1 MIKKIS
7 LLLFLLTAFFANA
20 HEKAPQMA
28 DGLRS
33 EGKFYVVV
41 FVMAIIFGCVAVYLF
56 MLDRKVKKLE
66 EDLKNKK

>member
-7 LLLFLLTAFFANA
+7 LLLFLLIGYVANA
-20 HEKAPQMA
+20 QEPQMA

-41 FVMAIIFGCVAVYLF
+41 TVMAIIFGCVAFYLF
-56 MLDRKVKKLE
+56 RLDMKVKKLE
-66 EDLKNKK
+66 EELKNKK

>member
-7 LLLFLLTAFFANA
+7 LLFFLFTAFFANA
-20 HEKAPQMA
+20 QEPLMA

-41 FVMAIIFGCVAVYLF
+41 SVIAIIFACLAFYLF
-56 MLDRKVKKLE
+56 RLDMKVKKLE
-66 EDLKNKK
+66 EELKNKK